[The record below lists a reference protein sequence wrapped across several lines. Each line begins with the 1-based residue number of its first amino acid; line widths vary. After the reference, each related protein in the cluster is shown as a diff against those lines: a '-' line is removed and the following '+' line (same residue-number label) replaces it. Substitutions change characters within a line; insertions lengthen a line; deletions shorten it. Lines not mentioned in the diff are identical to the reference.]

1 MIYLLVPILISR
13 YIIFD
18 LKSSWAQLK
27 MLSLIFDSSTQVHDH
42 LSLIGYQVSE
52 LWTIIYGINIILLCT
67 VHETYCQG
75 YWIRYF
81 IFGSKLCKNM
91 FIWQAQAKIRAEWT
105 HFQDFWLKIKPQKI
119 CWAAQLELIQWKIQF
134 TYSEIQSATLNYGV
148 SWVSSYRDDLRPF

>member
-1 MIYLLVPILISR
+1 MIYLLVPLLISR

-27 MLSLIFDSSTQVHDH
+27 ILSLIFDSSTQVHDH

-67 VHETYCQG
+67 VYETYCQG

-81 IFGSKLCKNM
+81 IFGSKLCKTCSSDKLRPRLG
-91 FIWQAQAKIRAEWT
+91 QS
-105 HFQDFWLKIKPQKI
+105 
-119 CWAAQLELIQWKIQF
+119 ELIFKTF
-134 TYSEIQSATLNYGV
+134 G
-148 SWVSSYRDDLRPF
+148 